1 LIGIKFALF
10 CAEDHPG
17 RIDMTQQAIWPRLSL
32 LVFLVTTLFLTTS
45 CVTGTSRNNGKTELS
60 DKQKYDILSEEYR
73 NLRKEYDQI
82 SKNGC
87 SGNRDLENR
96 ISQLNTEL
104 IERDNQIEK
113 IAARAGALQKKL
125 DEAIQEVVRAKAKLR
140 SLESRAETATS
151 IAETEIALKALK
163 VQQPGGHANPN
174 IIQAEQLLAM
184 SSQEFKKK
192 NYSGALYLVNQ
203 AKDNISKAQMR
214 VEGEKMTDTLLGE
227 VSFAK
232 PLNLRVTK
240 KSNVREGPGLY
251 FRIVAIV
258 KPSTPLTGYSFKGQ
272 WLRVKG
278 ENGVGGWIYQDLVSG
293 R

>member
-1 LIGIKFALF
+1 MNRPI
-10 CAEDHPG
+10 
-17 RIDMTQQAIWPRLSL
+17 IWPIHYLM
-32 LVFLVTTLFLTTS
+32 VFLATTLLLTTS
-45 CVTGTSRNNGKTELS
+45 CITGTSRSNGNTELS

-73 NLRKEYDQI
+73 SLRKEFEKI
-82 SKNGC
+82 SKNGG
-87 SGNRDLENR
+87 SGHRELENR
-96 ISQLNTEL
+96 ITQLNTKL
-104 IERDNQIEK
+104 IEKDNQIEK
-113 IAARAGALQKKL
+113 IAGRSVTLQKKL

-151 IAETEIALKALK
+151 IAETEIALKALR
-163 VQQPGGHANPN
+163 VQQPGRNANPS

-214 VEGEKMTDTLLGE
+214 VEGQKTQDTLLGE
-227 VSFAK
+227 VPFAK
-232 PLNLRVTK
+232 PLNLKVTK

-258 KPSTPLTGYSFKGQ
+258 RPSTPLTGYSFKGQ

-278 ENGVGGWIYQDLVSG
+278 ENGVGGWIFQDLVRG